1 MLLFPESR
9 YPIENRKKSQTYH
22 QESTIKELLSNSVGE
37 AIKYKPS
44 KPINSKLDY
53 EENQYLANKNK
64 QSYLQSNIFHDTKI
78 QIRNDKQALQYQNN
92 KKKQS
97 SNLSSRVTT
106 EPQYQQPSYVRGTLN
121 QEFRKDDIKVENKQS
136 QQSVLFNTLG
146 KYYVEHKNPGKTNF
160 MASDLT
166 FLKHDSLRDK
176 KLEYKEKQLEAE
188 YQKQK
193 SYLSQYNSTQSQ
205 SRRQSKQEQ
214 EINVKLNQIEIP
226 KQEITGYDI
235 VIEQKGKGFLPNQ
248 FRSIIKHNGFQ
259 IKQQENDH
267 YIIQP
272 LGGNNNIQSIAKYL
286 KNYDNKAKIEKV
298 PYQQD

>member
-22 QESTIKELLSNSVGE
+22 QDSKIKELLSNSVGE
-37 AIKYKPS
+37 ALKQKPS
-44 KPINSKLDY
+44 QLINTKQDY

-64 QSYLQSNIFHDTKI
+64 QSYLQSNIFNDTKT
-78 QIRNDKQALQYQNN
+78 QIRNDKQALQNN

-97 SNLSSRVTT
+97 DFVSSRATT
-106 EPQYQQPSYVRGTLN
+106 EPQFQQSQQVRGTLN
-121 QEFRKDDIKVENKQS
+121 AEFRKDDIKVENKQS

-146 KYYVEHKNPGKTNF
+146 KYYEEHKNPGKTNF
-160 MASDLT
+160 MAFNLN
-166 FLKHDSLRDK
+166 FLKHDSLKYK
-176 KLEYKEKQLEAE
+176 KLEIQEQQLEAE

-193 SYLSQYNSTQSQ
+193 NQQSQYNSTQSQ
-205 SRRQSKQEQ
+205 STRQSKLDQ

-235 VIEQKGKGFLPNQ
+235 IIEQKGKGFLPNQ

-259 IKQQENDH
+259 IKQLENDH
-267 YIIQP
+267 YVIQP
-272 LGGNNNIQSIAKYL
+272 LGGKNNIQSIVKYL
-286 KNYDNKAKIEKV
+286 KNYDNKVKIQKV
-298 PYQQD
+298 PFSQK